1 MTEPTTRPAE
11 DLAGRL
17 HVVATPIG
25 NLGDLS
31 ARGADV
37 LSRSDIVLAED
48 TRRTGKLLAHLEVKV
63 AMKSLHDH
71 NEAERVDEIIG
82 LLQEGAAISLVS
94 DAGTPAVSDPRHR
107 LVRACLD
114 AGIPVVPVPGASA
127 VLAALVGSGL
137 ASERFTFEGFLPRK
151 GRARQ
156 ERLDELAVE
165 PRTMVLFVSPHR
177 GAADLQD
184 LATALGVDRP
194 ATLARELTKLHEEF
208 RRGTLAE
215 LAEGAADGLRGELTL
230 VVEGAPKTQE
240 APRTGEQLA
249 EMVRDAVASGGSR
262 KEAIAE
268 VARLTG
274 TPKKVVYQAVL
285 DAGSVS
291 RNITT

>member
-1 MTEPTTRPAE
+1 MSDVSEPTPTGAE

-31 ARGADV
+31 GRAADV
-37 LSRSDIVLAED
+37 LTRSDLVLAED

-63 AMKSLHDH
+63 PMRSLHDH
-71 NEAERVDEIIG
+71 NEAARVDEVVA
-82 LLQEGAAISLVS
+82 LLQDGAAVALVS
-94 DAGTPAVSDPRHR
+94 DAGTPAVSDPGHR

-114 AGIPVVPVPGASA
+114 AGLPVVPIPGPSA

-156 ERLDELAVE
+156 DRLGELAVE

-177 GAADLQD
+177 GAADLRD
-184 LATALGVDRP
+184 LAEALGQDRP

-215 LAEGAADGLRGELTL
+215 LAVGADEGLRGELTL
-230 VVEGAPKTQE
+230 VVEGAPKVDE
-240 APRTGEQLA
+240 RPRTGAELA
-249 EMVRDAVASGGSR
+249 ALVQAAIASGGTR
-262 KEAIAE
+262 KDAIAE
-268 VARLTG
+268 VARHTA

-285 DAGSVS
+285 DAD
-291 RNITT
+291 